1 MAKQALKTALAV
13 AASTLAC
20 VGAAHAGTYAQTQYP
35 IVLAHGM
42 AGFSSIG
49 GIDYFYGVPQD
60 LRSNGA
66 KVYSTSVSAFNSA
79 VLRGEQLLT
88 QVEDIAAI
96 SGAKKVNL
104 IGHSQGNQSIR
115 YVAAVRPDLVA
126 SVTSV
131 GGVTFGS
138 PVADLIQGLSG
149 VVGPTISNLIASV
162 VNALGSVEALLS
174 GNPSLPQNAL
184 EGTLPSLTTSGA
196 AACSAC
202 CTASTTACRS
212 YAHWASTILPSLPKV
227 WGHVFGDP
235 PGGWGLMGNQQFGDC
250 VMAGAGHEEVIWHWA
265 GGKPIPFAGS
275 VPTKTPL
282 SEAVSKALKKR
293 GFKFVGPVIVYA
305 WMQAVGIVDDHIGDC
320 HRAKK
325 R

>member
-202 CTASTTACRS
+202 CTACRFIACTRSRAQRKRDTPGVPLVLLTSSSWSTRFCAMPSRRRRS
-212 YAHWASTILPSLPKV
+212 AGVASSTLWASSSMKR
-227 WGHVFGDP
+227 HS
-235 PGGWGLMGNQQFGDC
+235 GW
-250 VMAGAGHEEVIWHWA
+250 
-265 GGKPIPFAGS
+265 P
-275 VPTKTPL
+275 
-282 SEAVSKALKKR
+282 
-293 GFKFVGPVIVYA
+293 
-305 WMQAVGIVDDHIGDC
+305 
-320 HRAKK
+320 
-325 R
+325 

>member
-1 MAKQALKTALAV
+1 MVKQALKTAVAV
-13 AASTLAC
+13 AAGTLMLM
-20 VGAAHAGTYAQTQYP
+20 GAAHAGTYAQTKYP

-42 AGFSSIG
+42 AGFSSIA

-66 KVYSTSVSAFNSA
+66 TVYSTSVSAFNSA

-88 QVEDIAAI
+88 QVEDISAI
-96 SGAKKVNL
+96 SGAKKFNL
-104 IGHSQGNQSIR
+104 VGHSQGNQSIR

-149 VVGPTISNLIASV
+149 LVGPTVSNLIASV

-174 GNPSLPQNAL
+174 GNSSLPQDSL

-196 AACSAC
+196 AAFNA
-202 CTASTTACRS
+202 A
-212 YAHWASTILPSLPKV
+212 YP
-227 WGHVFGDP
+227 
-235 PGGWGLMGNQQFGDC
+235 
-250 VMAGAGHEEVIWHWA
+250 AG
-265 GGKPIPFAGS
+265 
-275 VPTKTPL
+275 VPTTSCGQGAAVVNGIRYYSWSGTGQVYNVLDPADYILKVTAAVLP
-282 SEAVSKALKKR
+282 EASDGLVGKCASHLGVVLRDNYPMNHLHEVNQLLGLVGLGADPVGLYRIQANRLKKL
-293 GFKFVGPVIVYA
+293 GL
-305 WMQAVGIVDDHIGDC
+305 
-320 HRAKK
+320 
-325 R
+325 